1 MPSSRIR
8 SLDLAVYDFRFRFDP
23 CNHFSHTLAYCWKMT
38 TWPVIWNHLI
48 LAEETTMPRTAS
60 PKKKKQLYSV
70 HPGVAMVHDWIAK
83 LPEKTG
89 RSMQEW
95 IDLVQK
101 SGPADEKQR
110 RE

>member
-1 MPSSRIR
+1 
-8 SLDLAVYDFRFRFDP
+8 
-23 CNHFSHTLAYCWKMT
+23 MT

-70 HPGVAMVHDWIAK
+70 HPGVAMVQDWIAK

-89 RSMQEW
+89 RSLQQW
-95 IDLVQK
+95 IELVQK
-101 SGPADEKQR
+101 SGPADEKER
-110 RE
+110 REWLKKKHNLGTNGAWWIAERASGKGLEDGEPKAY